1 MLLALSILALLAGP
15 VAYTLGRRNPVARQI
30 LDGFIFITI
39 AGIVTVNIIPE
50 ALGGGGQFAILFL
63 VLGIVFPVLLERG
76 LHHRFHAAHAI
87 VLALAA
93 LGLVIHSTLD
103 GIALLIAPMSEDGQ
117 RLAWAVVLHRLPVG
131 MAIWWS
137 LRPNLGLTAAVAA
150 FVLIIV
156 STTAPVLLGTPLVEI
171 TEARSVAWLQ
181 AFISGSLIHIVA
193 FGVSHDHDK
202 HVEPVAQFQDWG
214 YRLGILIGLFL
225 VFTAPELHH

>member
-1 MLLALSILALLAGP
+1 MLLALSIAALIAGP
-15 VAYTLGRRNPVARQI
+15 AVYTIGRRNRIARQV

-50 ALGGGGQFAILFL
+50 ALAGGGNAAILFL
-63 VLGIVFPVLLERG
+63 ALGIAFPVVLERG
-76 LHHRFHAAHAI
+76 LHDSFHAAHGL

-93 LGLVIHSTLD
+93 LGLVIHSILD
-103 GIALLIAPMSEDGQ
+103 GIALLPSGNRD
-117 RLAWAVVLHRLPVG
+117 LAIAVVLHRVPIG

-137 LRPNLGLTAAVAA
+137 LRPNLGMPAALAA
-150 FVLIIV
+150 FTMIIV
-156 STTAPVLLGTPLVEI
+156 ASVASFVVGAPIIELAETTSI
-171 TEARSVAWLQ
+171 AWLQ

-225 VFTAPELHH
+225 VFTGPALHG

>member
-1 MLLALSILALLAGP
+1 MLLALSIAALIAGP
-15 VAYTLGRRNPVARQI
+15 AVYTIGRRNRIARQI

-50 ALGGGGQFAILFL
+50 ALAGGGNLAILFL
-63 VLGIVFPVLLERG
+63 ALGIAFPVVLERG
-76 LHHRFHAAHAI
+76 LRDSFHAAHGL

-93 LGLVIHSTLD
+93 LGLVIHSILD
-103 GIALLIAPMSEDGQ
+103 GIALLPSGNRD
-117 RLAWAVVLHRLPVG
+117 LAIAVVLHRVPIG

-137 LRPNLGLTAAVAA
+137 LRPNLGLRAALAA
-150 FVLIIV
+150 FAMIIV
-156 STTAPVLLGTPLVEI
+156 ASAATYFLGAPMVELAETTSI
-171 TEARSVAWLQ
+171 AWLQ

-225 VFTAPELHH
+225 IFTGPALHG

>member
-1 MLLALSILALLAGP
+1 MLLALSIAALIAGP
-15 VAYTLGRRNPVARQI
+15 AVYTIGRRNRIARQI

-50 ALGGGGQFAILFL
+50 ALAGGGNLAVLFL
-63 VLGIVFPVLLERG
+63 VLGIAFPVVLERG
-76 LHHRFHAAHAI
+76 LHDSFHAAHGL

-93 LGLVIHSTLD
+93 LGLVIHSILD
-103 GIALLIAPMSEDGQ
+103 GIALLPTGSRD
-117 RLAWAVVLHRLPVG
+117 LALAVVLHRVPIG

-137 LRPNLGLTAAVAA
+137 LRPNLGLRVALAA
-150 FVLIIV
+150 FAMIIGA
-156 STTAPVLLGTPLVEI
+156 SAATYYLGAPMVELA
-171 TEARSVAWLQ
+171 EATSIAWLQ

-225 VFTAPELHH
+225 VFTGPALHG

>member
-1 MLLALSILALLAGP
+1 MLLALSIAALIAGP
-15 VAYTLGRRNPVARQI
+15 AVYTIGRRNRIARQI

-50 ALGGGGQFAILFL
+50 ALAGGGNLAVLFL
-63 VLGIVFPVLLERG
+63 VLGIAFPVVLERG
-76 LHHRFHAAHAI
+76 LHDSFHAAHGL

-93 LGLVIHSTLD
+93 LGLVIHSILD
-103 GIALLIAPMSEDGQ
+103 GIALLPTGSRD
-117 RLAWAVVLHRLPVG
+117 LALAVVLHRVPIG

-137 LRPNLGLTAAVAA
+137 LRPNLGLRAALAA
-150 FVLIIV
+150 FAMIIGA
-156 STTAPVLLGTPLVEI
+156 SAATSSLGAPMVELA
-171 TEARSVAWLQ
+171 EATSIAWLQ

-225 VFTAPELHH
+225 VFTGPALHG

>member
-1 MLLALSILALLAGP
+1 MLLALSIVALLAGP
-15 VAYTLGRRNPVARQI
+15 AVYTFGRRNRIARQI

-39 AGIVTVNIIPE
+39 AGIVTVHIIPE
-50 ALGGGGQFAILFL
+50 ALVGGGNLAFVFL
-63 VLGIVFPVLLERG
+63 ALGIAFPVVLERG
-76 LHHRFHAAHAI
+76 LHGSFHAAHGL

-93 LGLVIHSTLD
+93 LGLVIHAALD
-103 GIALLIAPMSEDGQ
+103 GIALLPSGSRD
-117 RLAWAVVLHRLPVG
+117 LAYAVILHRLPVG

-137 LRPNLGLTAAVAA
+137 LRPNLGLGAAVTAFAIIIAA
-150 FVLIIV
+150 SAASFVFG
-156 STTAPVLLGTPLVEI
+156 APVVELA
-171 TEARSVAWLQ
+171 EARGVAWIQ

-225 VFTAPELHH
+225 VFTSPQLAA

>member
-1 MLLALSILALLAGP
+1 MLLALSIVALLAGP
-15 VAYTLGRRNPVARQI
+15 AVYTFGRRNRIARQV

-39 AGIVTVNIIPE
+39 AGIVTVHIIPE
-50 ALGGGGQFAILFL
+50 ALTGGGNLAVLFL
-63 VLGIVFPVLLERG
+63 ALGIAFPVILERG
-76 LHHRFHAAHAI
+76 LHESFHAAHGL

-93 LGLVIHSTLD
+93 LGLVIHSVLD
-103 GIALLIAPMSEDGQ
+103 GIALLPSGNRD
-117 RLAWAVVLHRLPVG
+117 LAYAVVLHRLPVG

-137 LRPNLGLTAAVAA
+137 LRPNLGLAAAITAFAMLIGASAA
-150 FVLIIV
+150 SFVLG
-156 STTAPVLLGTPLVEI
+156 APMIELA
-171 TEARSVAWLQ
+171 EARSIALLQ

-225 VFTAPELHH
+225 VFTTPQLGT